1 VSASPGT
8 TPEATVTVLVK
19 YLVSFRERAG
29 RAQEEIVLARGSTLR
44 DLAGVLKERHALTL
58 PDPETI
64 AILNGR
70 GWSQLPDE
78 FATEVAD
85 GDVVCL
91 FPPIFGG

>member
-1 VSASPGT
+1 MSASPGT

-44 DLAGVLKERHALTL
+44 DLADVLKERHAIAL